1 MKLTKDEIRDLQA
14 YGYDTNIKETLPGQ
28 EFTSI
33 LLISGGRGRLHDSG
47 YPFIIVLGILDKSL
61 YDMGDNHDHIW
72 LTAQNET
79 INMDCL
85 GKNIFRLWKH
95 ENLVA
100 EYGNHSTSTL
110 NIDKNIIV

>member
-28 EFTSI
+28 EFSSI
-33 LLISGGRGRLHDSG
+33 LLISGGRRPLHDSG
-47 YPFIIVLGILDKSL
+47 YPFIIVLGIFDKSL
-61 YDMGDNHDHIW
+61 YNMGDNHDHIW
-72 LTAQNET
+72 LTAQEGT

-95 ENLVA
+95 ENIIA
-100 EYGNHSTSTL
+100 KYGNQSTSTL
-110 NIDKNIIV
+110 NIDKNIIM